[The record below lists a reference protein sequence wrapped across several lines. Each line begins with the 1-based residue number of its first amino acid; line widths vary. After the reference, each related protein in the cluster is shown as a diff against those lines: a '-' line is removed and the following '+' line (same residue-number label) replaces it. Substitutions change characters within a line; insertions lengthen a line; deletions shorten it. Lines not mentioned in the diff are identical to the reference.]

1 MLQLSDLFWLAPLQ
15 KSLLHS
21 RGVLQPPASSGSSEN
36 RVMFSSHPEKND
48 DRIKQGI
55 LQIPASQRGEQE
67 NPAIVSATLL
77 RWQIPLETFYLIIL
91 NKINPGINWQQAEEE
106 ERCGHGC
113 LGTEDHRATISPS
126 HLTEPW
132 IGSHFQTA
140 CQVLG
145 FGLAF
150 MKTFYWLDMNYL
162 NKTYRGA
169 CVNHTDGQH

>member
-21 RGVLQPPASSGSSEN
+21 RGVLQPPASLGSSEN
-36 RVMFSSHPEKND
+36 KVMFSSHPEKKWRQDQARYFANPCISEGRTRKSRNSFSYPAQMAD
-48 DRIKQGI
+48 PAGNI
-55 LQIPASQRGEQE
+55 LSH
-67 NPAIVSATLL
+67 
-77 RWQIPLETFYLIIL
+77 

-162 NKTYRGA
+162 NKTYQGA

>member
-1 MLQLSDLFWLAPLQ
+1 M
-15 KSLLHS
+15 
-21 RGVLQPPASSGSSEN
+21 
-36 RVMFSSHPEKND
+36 
-48 DRIKQGI
+48 
-55 LQIPASQRGEQE
+55 QIPASQRGEQE